1 MIEVREL
8 TKTFGPHKAVDGL
21 SFSAPPG
28 SVTAFLGPNGAG
40 KSTTLRCLLG
50 LMAPTA
56 GTTTIDGRPYRALRA
71 PRERVG
77 ALVETSGFHPAR
89 SARNHLRVIARAAT
103 IPGGRVEPVLE
114 LVGLS
119 DAADRRVGGFS
130 LGMRQRLGLATLLL
144 GDPGVIVL
152 DEPTNGLDPEGVAWI
167 RQLMRCWAAQGRA
180 VLVSSHLLGEIAQT
194 ADRIVIINRG
204 RLIAEGDID
213 TLTSQRVQL
222 RVDDPVAMR
231 AALDTA
237 GLRSD
242 ELADGALV
250 VTGATPAMVAAVGQ
264 RAGVTVTELT
274 SQTAG
279 EALEALFLAT
289 TGNRA

>member
-8 TKTFGPHKAVDGL
+8 TKTFGPLTAVDGL

-50 LMAPTA
+50 LMAPTT
-56 GTTTIDGRPYRALRA
+56 GTTMIDGRPYRELSA
-71 PRERVG
+71 PRQRVG

-213 TLTSQRVQL
+213 TLTSQRVRL
-222 RVDDPVAMR
+222 RVDDPVTMR

-237 GLRSD
+237 GLQSD

-250 VTGATPAMVAAVGQ
+250 VAGATPAVVAAVGQ